1 MRKVL
6 VLLAVVLGSTA
17 EPRVAAAEPLGEYG
31 EAAYLRTP
39 EQIKAEPCEVALRFD
54 GAIVDGWLRE
64 RLTNAADSPLGAV
77 EEVTLPK
84 GAVLVGAKLDAQA
97 SVAVPAAYQA
107 EPASDAVGADPLVV
121 TLLGPDDAGDR
132 RVRAIVAPFARDATL
147 QLHFTATAQI
157 RGGALRFALP
167 GWTCRRSVTVR
178 PLPGATLVR
187 EHDSETEVVAELA
200 YAKPLVWTQ
209 AQALGDG
216 FTAKATTELAPAM
229 SAPAMKRVLVLI
241 DGSRSMELVGEPA
254 IAEVVHAVA
263 ATLPRDADVQG
274 VIFDRK
280 PGEVVKGFAAIE
292 KALHA
297 HVPANGSDPAAAFA
311 LAHNLLADTHG
322 ESMIVVIT
330 DGAFGALDDD
340 ALTRALD
347 EPESK
352 VDLHAVVLDRGQLT
366 AQSAEPLRL
375 TIAHVG
381 GSYVEVNADDLTP
394 ALAEIDSWLR
404 PATVLPDRSLLAGT
418 GVTEITIERGPVRGA
433 PAPLAELALSLPN
446 ELLDDKQR
454 AAAEHRHPFA
464 TDDVALSVLAT
475 KGTVARARHDAVAGG
490 GPFTRTIATPDPPF
504 APEVHVGHARA
515 IGPSA
520 LDKQLLDTLLRL
532 QLQPAAYTC
541 FQRALGQHPKLGG
554 LVGFHLEIS
563 RGEVTHASVDGLG
576 EPAFDACLVDAAYR
590 IVPPM
595 PDPAYNTDDR
605 SLVSYPLTFQLHAD
619 KAVIV
624 AGDADSE
631 SPLDIDAIQGG
642 VPRHVEAG
650 DTSQPL
656 GGMRST
662 LKAKDP

>member
-1 MRKVL
+1 MRKL
-6 VLLAVVLGSTA
+6 LLLLAVT
-17 EPRVAAAEPLGEYG
+17 RVAAAEPFGEYG
-31 EAAYLRTP
+31 EAVYLRTP

-64 RLTNAADSPLGAV
+64 RLTNTADSPLGAV
-77 EEVTLPK
+77 EEVTLPRD
-84 GAVLVGAKLDAQA
+84 AVLVGAKLDAQA

-107 EPASDAVGADPLVV
+107 EPASDAVGPDPLVV
-121 TLLGPDDAGDR
+121 TLLPPDDTGHR
-132 RVRAIVAPFARDATL
+132 SVRAIVAPFSRNATL

-167 GWTCRRSVTVR
+167 GWKCQRSVTVK
-178 PLPGATLVR
+178 PLPGASLVR

-200 YAKPLVWTQ
+200 YARPLVWTQ
-209 AQALGDG
+209 TQPLGDG
-216 FTAKATTELAPAM
+216 FAARAVTELAPAL
-229 SAPAMKRVLVLI
+229 SAPAAKRVLVLI
-241 DGSRSMELVGEPA
+241 DGSRSMELVGAPA
-254 IAEVVHAVA
+254 VAEVVHAVA
-263 ATLPRDADVQG
+263 ATVPKDAEVQG

-280 PGEVVKGFAAIE
+280 PGEVVKGFAAIDQ
-292 KALHA
+292 ALRA
-297 HVPANGSDPAAAFA
+297 HVPGNGSDPAAAFA
-311 LAHNLLADTHG
+311 LAHNLLADARG

-330 DGAFGALDDD
+330 DGAFGSLDDA

-352 VDLHAVVLDRGQLT
+352 VDLHAIVLDRGQLT

-404 PATVLPDRSLLAGT
+404 PATVMSDRSLLAGT
-418 GVTEITIERGPVRGA
+418 GLTELTIVRGAVKGA
-433 PAPLAELALSLPN
+433 PAPIAELALALPDD
-446 ELLDDKQR
+446 ELDDRQR
-454 AAAEHRHPFA
+454 AALERRHPFA
-464 TDDVALSVLAT
+464 TDDIALSVLAS

-504 APEVHVGHARA
+504 TPEVHVAQSRA

-532 QLQPAAYTC
+532 QLQPAAYVC
-541 FQRALGQHPKLGG
+541 FQKALGQHPKLGG

-563 RGEVTHASVDGLG
+563 RGEVTRASVDGLG
-576 EPAFDACLVDAAYR
+576 EPSFDACLVDAAYR

-605 SLVSYPLTFQLHAD
+605 SLVSYPLTFQLHSE

-662 LKAKDP
+662 LQPKP